1 MKNPPRLLS
10 LLFFFAALIAATPA
24 FSANVAVGTCLPN
37 KASYATISEAV
48 QGVPSGS
55 TILVC
60 PGVYAEQV
68 VIGKSLTLKGQ
79 TSGNS
84 AYPVIMP
91 PVGGL
96 VPNAAGLAVKSFFGA
111 GTPFAAQLLIQGSAV
126 VTINDVAFDATGYN
140 IPNCDSVVV
149 GILVQD
155 SSLTLNR
162 VAVKNQLQ
170 TDATCGTG
178 GIGAGVLVQND
189 NGNPTAFSM
198 QNSTFSS
205 ASQAFESDGVGNTST
220 LTDNSFFGNP
230 LGDFNAINILSG
242 SSTIQ
247 GNTISSYDFAAAATP
262 NTSAFGIFLTCVS
275 SGAVT
280 NNRVGGTQI
289 GIFISTPTTCS
300 TSGVSVTN
308 NKVWGA
314 QYIGIV
320 VGQTNGSV
328 VSNDI
333 RSTQT
338 AIRLP
343 SASAGNT
350 IQGNTVNDAC
360 AATGSDPA
368 AGVNTLVNNTISNA
382 QNLAIVN
389 ATGVCP

>member
-1 MKNPPRLLS
+1 MKNPPRLIS
-10 LLFFFAALIAATPA
+10 LLFFFATLIAAIPA

-84 AYPVIMP
+84 AYPVIVP
-91 PVGGL
+91 PASGL
-96 VPNAAGLAVKSFFGA
+96 APNATGLTVRSFFAA
-111 GTPFAAQLLIQGSAV
+111 GTPFATQVLIQGSAV
-126 VTINDVAFDATGYN
+126 VTMNDIALDATGYN

-162 VAVKNQLQ
+162 AAVKNQLQ
-170 TDATCGTG
+170 TDATCGPG

-220 LTDNSFFGNP
+220 LTDNSFLGNP
-230 LGDFNAINILSG
+230 ANDYNAINILNG

-247 GNTISSYDFAAAATP
+247 QNTISSYDFPAAVTP
-262 NTSAFGIFLTCVS
+262 DRSAFGIYMNCVT
-275 SGAVT
+275 SGTVN
-280 NNRVGGTQI
+280 NNRIGGTQV
-289 GIFISTPTTCS
+289 GIYLFNPTTCP

-320 VGQTNGSV
+320 VGQSNGSV

-338 AIRLP
+338 AIRIP
-343 SASAGNT
+343 AASAGNT
-350 IQGNTVNDAC
+350 IQSNTLNDAC

-389 ATGVCP
+389 TTAVCP